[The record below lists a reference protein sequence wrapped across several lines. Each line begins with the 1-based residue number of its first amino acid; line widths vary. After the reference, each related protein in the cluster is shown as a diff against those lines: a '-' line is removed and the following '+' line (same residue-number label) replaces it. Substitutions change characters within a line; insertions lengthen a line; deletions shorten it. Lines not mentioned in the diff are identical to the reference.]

1 MKKRLPQEDIEKK
14 IRDNAAENY
23 LEAGRSLNTILASS
37 VILILAASF
46 ALDLPS
52 SIISSGYVF
61 TIASVFLLTFH
72 KMRQMYLFR
81 KTLEDE
87 NLTIYEEQEKFILN
101 IPQFLFYSYISFS
114 ITLIILFF
122 GIILGIIFDSC
133 QIKLLRGI

>member
-61 TIASVFLLTFH
+61 TIASIFLLAFH
-72 KMRQMYLFR
+72 KMRQMYFFR

-87 NLTIYEEQEKFILN
+87 NLPIYEEEEKFILN
-101 IPQFLFYSYISFS
+101 IPQFLFYSYTSFL
-114 ITLIILFF
+114 ITLTILFF
-122 GIILGIIFDSC
+122 GIIFDLC
-133 QIKLLRGI
+133 QIKFLKGI